1 MTDWL
6 VDLLFVHVHRVAEID
21 ELFRKYIPC
30 DQDGICHYI
39 VLDFVLGTNVNL
51 ELWLFPALFCI
62 VIPENGKMIYLK
74 NFSAPV
80 KSIECYKFPQEL
92 DDEEDETSESSDIE
106 TTDEDDGTDSCVNLI
121 CLLLDKI
128 KSNEQRQS
136 KMLKLNA
143 PTYVIGR
150 IKGNADVSTSFLC
163 AFCPFFTFLVM
174 FVVITICA
182 QLKCKSSHKDKN
194 KSSNNFFHSLV
205 LTIF

>member
-1 MTDWL
+1 M
-6 VDLLFVHVHRVAEID
+6 AEID

-92 DDEEDETSESSDIE
+92 DDEEEETSESSDIE
-106 TTDEDDGTDSCVNLI
+106 TTDNDDGTDSCINLI

-143 PTYVIGR
+143 PTYAIGR

-163 AFCPFFTFLVM
+163 AFCPFLTFLVM

-182 QLKCKSSHKDKN
+182 QLKCKSSHKDTN
-194 KSSNNFFHSLV
+194 KSSNKSFHSLV
-205 LTIF
+205 LTVF